1 MLCLPALRKMKGQ
14 FIGVLAFLLHF
25 SSAIFLTLVACK
37 CGAAFT
43 SNSYTETV
51 TDNAGYALV
60 FNATCDDPTIKSC
73 FFGMPQSYDTRQDGL
88 RWNVF
93 ALLAAFEWLSAS
105 FALYYLQ
112 NLLERDDTVIPLAC
126 LIWNA
131 AGVFLIMP
139 YNMSLS
145 TLQCGAS
152 ALALLT
158 ATLAEA
164 NDWFNKDDNTPEG
177 PYHQTGVVDS
187 RGYQFIVP
195 ESPSDLANPVKK
207 PTNTH
212 KNVTV
217 LHYTEYC
224 ASASLL
230 FVAVLMLYVPDPVS
244 WGPVVGFIGILL
256 CNLSGIGAHYCK
268 LDQHNRI
275 PMPFFNLD
283 WTQCGNHFKLF
294 MFHSWSG
301 LLLALLVIF
310 YMAWFSLTS
319 EDVPVWVR
327 FILYNLLVTYSLF
340 GIFATVCYAM
350 AGSRKDEANFNNW
363 MENLDYGLSILSLA
377 AKLPVAFTV
386 YYGLVSMP
394 GNDTCKIF

>member
-1 MLCLPALRKMKGQ
+1 MKGLTLG
-14 FIGVLAFLLHF
+14 IVAFLLHF
-25 SSAIFLTLVACK
+25 SSAIFLIIVASK

-51 TDNAGYALV
+51 TDNVGYALV
-60 FNATCDDPTIKSC
+60 FNATCEDPTTKQC
-73 FFGMPQSYDTRQDGL
+73 FFGMPQSYDIKQDGL

-93 ALLAAFEWLSAS
+93 ALLAAFEWISAS

-112 NLLERDDTVIPLAC
+112 NLLEREDLTIPLIC

-131 AGVFLIMP
+131 VGVLLIMP

-145 TLQCGAS
+145 TLQSGAS

-177 PYHQTGVVDS
+177 PYHQTGMIDS
-187 RGYQFIVP
+187 GGYQFIVP
-195 ESPSDLANPVKK
+195 TKPSELASPAKK
-207 PTNTH
+207 PTNSH

-268 LDQHNRI
+268 LDQHNRV

-301 LLLALLVIF
+301 LFLALLVIF
-310 YMAWFSLTS
+310 YMAWVSLTS
-319 EDVPVWVR
+319 EDVPIWVR

-350 AGSRKDEANFNNW
+350 AGSRKDEANFNWW
-363 MENLDYGLSILSLA
+363 METLDYGLSILSLA
-377 AKLPVAFTV
+377 AKLPVAYTV
-386 YYGLVSMP
+386 FYGLVSMP
-394 GNDTCKIF
+394 GGDTCKIF